1 MAAGEYLKSAAS
13 SLHRAADTL
22 KQQAKE
28 LQSNLTRFQKEKK
41 SQINSASAELRTRQA
56 EQLRFTDNPA
66 RQSYLALKVQK
77 LQNEIIA
84 AQQEIKDAEANLQN
98 AVSAKLNTSTAIENQ
113 AKQLE
118 SQASSVD

>member
-13 SLHRAADTL
+13 SLHRAADSL

-28 LQSNLTRFQKEKK
+28 MQANLTRFQSEKK
-41 SQINSASAELRTRQA
+41 SQIDSANMELKTKQA
-56 EQLRFTDNPA
+56 EQTRMTDNPA
-66 RQSYLALKVQK
+66 RQSYLAIKIQR

-84 AQQEIKDAEANLQN
+84 AQQEIKDAESNLHS
-98 AVSAKLNTSTAIENQ
+98 AVNAKLNTSTAIENQ